1 MSGLRCSRWR
11 VVVLALAVL
20 LAPAVLAC
28 GGGSTPEG
36 SGEVERQYLSDICTA
51 EGLLKAANADVLRLQ
66 QEAGGDEVIG
76 ESLELIGEATRGV
89 FATLS
94 ASTPPAGVEEYHA
107 AILAAYEELLVLVE
121 DLSTALEE
129 GEPTDTFLQR
139 LGSLAGA
146 TDVPRLAPE
155 TWERLAEASRDVP
168 GCPVGTSLLG
178 FLRAPAP
185 GEEEAPPAD
194 VAYARSICRVGK
206 EYQDSLVSAIADMD
220 EGDPEEFLVA
230 MQQSGASLAVDLR
243 AITPPDW
250 AEDHHLTTAVFHEIL
265 GGIITGSRSAEDQ
278 ARLEAIARDGYQL
291 PLPSPAVRDRMARAA
306 TGVTECYGS
315 GFLLTFLG
323 EGRVEDPPT
332 GTTTPTPAA
341 RAPDSADERYVR
353 ALCLAGEAGT
363 FTASLPA
370 RTSSRVSI
378 SAEDPEGY
386 ERLNV
391 EPLRRQVAALR
402 LAKPPEDV
410 ASYHDAVLAYEE
422 QLLRIHEAVPEAME
436 REGLTLDEAE
446 ERFASSFRELWR
458 TRPAMPPG
466 TVRDRLMEAAEAVP
480 ECAGSSYLNNFF
492 IWSGR

>member
-1 MSGLRCSRWR
+1 M
-11 VVVLALAVL
+11 VLALAVL

-28 GGGSTPEG
+28 GGGSTPEA
-36 SGEVERQYLSDICTA
+36 SGEVERQYLSDLCTA

-66 QEAGGDEVIG
+66 QEPGGDEVIG

-94 ASTPPAGVEEYHA
+94 ASTPPAGVEQYHA

-146 TDVPRLAPE
+146 IDVPRLAPE
-155 TWERLAEASRDVP
+155 AWERLAEASRAVP

-185 GEEEAPPAD
+185 GEEEAPLTD
-194 VAYARSICRVGK
+194 VAYARSICRVGR
-206 EYQDSLVSAIADMD
+206 EYQDSTVTALADMD
-220 EGDPEEFLVA
+220 EDNPEEFLIASQQLLASVA
-230 MQQSGASLAVDLR
+230 IDLR
-243 AITPPDW
+243 ALSPPDW
-250 AEDHHLTTAVFHEIL
+250 AEDHHATTALLFEIL
-265 GGIITGSRSAEDQ
+265 GGINTGSGPAEDQ
-278 ARLEAIARDGYQL
+278 ARLEALARDGFQF
-291 PLPSPAVRDRMARAA
+291 PVPAPEVRDRMARAA
-306 TGVTECYGS
+306 TGVAECYGS
-315 GFLLTFLG
+315 TFLLTFLG
-323 EGRVEDPPT
+323 EGRVEEPST
-332 GTTTPTPAA
+332 ATLTPTPAA
-341 RAPDSADERYVR
+341 RAPDIADERYVR
-353 ALCLAGEAGT
+353 DLCHAGEAGT
-363 FTASLPA
+363 FSIVSTGE
-370 RTSSRVSI
+370 TRVSI
-378 SAEDPEGY
+378 SSEDPEGY

-402 LAKPPEDV
+402 LAQPPDDV
-410 ASYHDAVLAYEE
+410 ASYHDAVVAYEE
-422 QLLRIHEAVPEAME
+422 QLLRIHEAVPESME
-436 REGLTLDEAE
+436 REGLTLDEAQKG
-446 ERFASSFRELWR
+446 FASSFRELWR